1 MEMVKNVF
9 FIFRKATF
17 AKLRLTNST
26 LCKYVNSNIILIC
39 LFTQYRIYNTALV
52 LASTLHARVEVISML
67 RVVHKYDPP
76 SRTNEK
82 TLSFQRFYFENTCC
96 KRITLYKSRRID

>member
-1 MEMVKNVF
+1 MEIVKNCF
-9 FIFRKATF
+9 LIFRKATF
-17 AKLRLTNST
+17 AKLRLTNLT
-26 LCKYVNSNIILIC
+26 LLCKYVNSNIILIC

-82 TLSFQRFYFENTCC
+82 TLSFQIFIL
-96 KRITLYKSRRID
+96 KTLVAEE